1 MPDRVVKCVMFGMNV
16 ELTIPPDLQGR
27 DTEQYRRWYK
37 RQWREVRKVQ
47 AARGNLQAFRSV
59 RKQKMHTKLYAR
71 RVRRYRAALRLE
83 FEQPGASG
91 GLHAL
96 DAADIA
102 DAMLLARA
110 MDEDLAMEMKP

>member
-16 ELTIPPDLQGR
+16 ELTVPPGLQGL
-27 DTEQYRRWYK
+27 DYRRWYK